1 MLQPYWNQAFFIY
14 RKAMVSMTETKEAD
28 PIQTPDDQEPVSP
41 DDAEVIDE
49 DLFWILNLIFFN

>member
-14 RKAMVSMTETKEAD
+14 RKAMVSMTETQEAD
-28 PIQTPDDQEPVSP
+28 PAQTPDDQEPVSP

-49 DLFWILNLIFFN
+49 DLF